1 LKQALSFE
9 EKREL
14 QFDYHSNRD
23 LNQSWH
29 AASACVRA
37 TTNIAT
43 TTHPFFTLL
52 QYLNEHEPISTDAA
66 SPHIYVLW
74 MFLIS

>member
-1 LKQALSFE
+1 MLRA
-9 EKREL
+9 R
-14 QFDYHSNRD
+14 
-23 LNQSWH
+23 
-29 AASACVRA
+29 ACA
-37 TTNIAT
+37 QPPTSPAT

>member
-1 LKQALSFE
+1 
-9 EKREL
+9 
-14 QFDYHSNRD
+14 
-23 LNQSWH
+23 
-29 AASACVRA
+29 VRA